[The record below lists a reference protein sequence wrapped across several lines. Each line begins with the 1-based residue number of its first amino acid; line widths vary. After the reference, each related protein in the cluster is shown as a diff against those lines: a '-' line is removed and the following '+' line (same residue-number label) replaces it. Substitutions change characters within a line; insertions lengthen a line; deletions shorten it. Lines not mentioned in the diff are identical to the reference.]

1 VGGQHSSP
9 HWDGKDVLGQF
20 VAESLA
26 HVANGSFVSPDLLAR
41 YRLLLLIDGHG
52 HAYRSSKLLL
62 SGVPVVKVDSFLQVS
77 G

>member
-1 VGGQHSSP
+1 VGRQHSSP

-26 HVANGSFVSPDLLAR
+26 QVVNGSFVSPDLLAH

-52 HAYRSSKLLL
+52 HAYRSKLLL
-62 SGVPVVKVDSFLQVS
+62 SGVPVVKVESFLQVS